1 MGKLEQVTAGWKKV
15 QQDVKDS
22 LNSTGSVYAK
32 IKRIVGIF
40 VMVIYRLRGVIL
52 GIPVIWH
59 ALKLAAYNREHL
71 PEMVGID
78 LMSNG
83 AFANKLGAAVVSCR
97 RGGATATFDQL
108 NKYFT
113 ISNMPVVSGTYW
125 NQVHGNT
132 PDEVK
137 QDLEGM
143 QNMRAIGRNM
153 AWLLKCLEAGKNA
166 GVALPEQE
174 EKIKTNYIR

>member
-32 IKRIVGIF
+32 IKRIVGIL

-59 ALKLAAYNREHL
+59 ALKLAVYNREHL

-83 AFANKLGAAVVSCR
+83 AFAM
-97 RGGATATFDQL
+97 
-108 NKYFT
+108 T
-113 ISNMPVVSGTYW
+113 ISRELAVTGPLVVTLACLVLMLTSRKVLYPWAVSVFTLILPVV
-125 NQVHGNT
+125 
-132 PDEVK
+132 
-137 QDLEGM
+137 
-143 QNMRAIGRNM
+143 
-153 AWLLKCLEAGKNA
+153 LLVSNIYPA
-166 GVALPEQE
+166 
-174 EKIKTNYIR
+174 

>member
-52 GIPVIWH
+52 CIPVIWH

-83 AFANKLGAAVVSCR
+83 AFAM
-97 RGGATATFDQL
+97 
-108 NKYFT
+108 T
-113 ISNMPVVSGTYW
+113 ISRELAVTGPLVVTIACLVLMLTSRKVLYPWAVSVFTLILPVV
-125 NQVHGNT
+125 
-132 PDEVK
+132 
-137 QDLEGM
+137 
-143 QNMRAIGRNM
+143 
-153 AWLLKCLEAGKNA
+153 LLVSNIYPA
-166 GVALPEQE
+166 
-174 EKIKTNYIR
+174 

>member
-32 IKRIVGIF
+32 IKRIIGIF

-83 AFANKLGAAVVSCR
+83 AFAM
-97 RGGATATFDQL
+97 
-108 NKYFT
+108 T
-113 ISNMPVVSGTYW
+113 ISRELAVTGPLVVTIACLVLMLTSRKVLYPWAVSVFTLILPVV
-125 NQVHGNT
+125 
-132 PDEVK
+132 
-137 QDLEGM
+137 
-143 QNMRAIGRNM
+143 
-153 AWLLKCLEAGKNA
+153 LLVSNIYPA
-166 GVALPEQE
+166 
-174 EKIKTNYIR
+174 

>member
-83 AFANKLGAAVVSCR
+83 AFAM
-97 RGGATATFDQL
+97 
-108 NKYFT
+108 T
-113 ISNMPVVSGTYW
+113 ISRELAVTGPLVVTIACLVLMLTSRKVLYPWAISVFTLILPVV
-125 NQVHGNT
+125 
-132 PDEVK
+132 
-137 QDLEGM
+137 
-143 QNMRAIGRNM
+143 
-153 AWLLKCLEAGKNA
+153 LLVSNIYPA
-166 GVALPEQE
+166 
-174 EKIKTNYIR
+174 

>member
-83 AFANKLGAAVVSCR
+83 AFAM
-97 RGGATATFDQL
+97 
-108 NKYFT
+108 T
-113 ISNMPVVSGTYW
+113 ISRELAVTGPLVVTIACLVLMLTSRKVLYPWTVSVFTLILPVV
-125 NQVHGNT
+125 
-132 PDEVK
+132 
-137 QDLEGM
+137 
-143 QNMRAIGRNM
+143 
-153 AWLLKCLEAGKNA
+153 LLVSNIYPA
-166 GVALPEQE
+166 
-174 EKIKTNYIR
+174 

>member
-32 IKRIVGIF
+32 IKRIVGIL

-83 AFANKLGAAVVSCR
+83 AFAM
-97 RGGATATFDQL
+97 
-108 NKYFT
+108 T
-113 ISNMPVVSGTYW
+113 ISRELAVTGPLVVTIACLVLMLTSRKVLYPWAVSVFTLILPVMLLVSNIY
-125 NQVHGNT
+125 
-132 PDEVK
+132 P
-137 QDLEGM
+137 
-143 QNMRAIGRNM
+143 A
-153 AWLLKCLEAGKNA
+153 
-166 GVALPEQE
+166 
-174 EKIKTNYIR
+174 

>member
-15 QQDVKDS
+15 QQDVTDS

-40 VMVIYRLRGVIL
+40 VMVIYRMRGVIL

-83 AFANKLGAAVVSCR
+83 AFAM
-97 RGGATATFDQL
+97 
-108 NKYFT
+108 T
-113 ISNMPVVSGTYW
+113 ISRELAVTGPLVVTIACLVLMLTSRKVLYPWAVSVFTLILPVV
-125 NQVHGNT
+125 
-132 PDEVK
+132 
-137 QDLEGM
+137 
-143 QNMRAIGRNM
+143 
-153 AWLLKCLEAGKNA
+153 LLVSNIYPA
-166 GVALPEQE
+166 
-174 EKIKTNYIR
+174 

>member
-52 GIPVIWH
+52 VNPVIWH

-83 AFANKLGAAVVSCR
+83 AFAM
-97 RGGATATFDQL
+97 
-108 NKYFT
+108 T
-113 ISNMPVVSGTYW
+113 ISRELAVTGPLVVTIACLVLMLTSRKVLYPWAVSVFTLILPVV
-125 NQVHGNT
+125 
-132 PDEVK
+132 
-137 QDLEGM
+137 
-143 QNMRAIGRNM
+143 
-153 AWLLKCLEAGKNA
+153 LLVSNIYPA
-166 GVALPEQE
+166 
-174 EKIKTNYIR
+174 

>member
-1 MGKLEQVTAGWKKV
+1 MGKLEQVTAGWKKI

-32 IKRIVGIF
+32 IKRIVEIF

-83 AFANKLGAAVVSCR
+83 AFAM
-97 RGGATATFDQL
+97 
-108 NKYFT
+108 T
-113 ISNMPVVSGTYW
+113 ISRELAVTGPLVVTIACLVLMLTSRKVLYPWAVSVFTLILPVV
-125 NQVHGNT
+125 
-132 PDEVK
+132 
-137 QDLEGM
+137 
-143 QNMRAIGRNM
+143 
-153 AWLLKCLEAGKNA
+153 LLVSNIYPA
-166 GVALPEQE
+166 
-174 EKIKTNYIR
+174 

>member
-40 VMVIYRLRGVIL
+40 VMVFYRLRGVIL

-83 AFANKLGAAVVSCR
+83 AFAM
-97 RGGATATFDQL
+97 
-108 NKYFT
+108 T
-113 ISNMPVVSGTYW
+113 ISRELAVTGPLVVTIACLVLMLTSRKVLYPWAVSVFTLILPVV
-125 NQVHGNT
+125 
-132 PDEVK
+132 
-137 QDLEGM
+137 
-143 QNMRAIGRNM
+143 
-153 AWLLKCLEAGKNA
+153 LLVSNIYPA
-166 GVALPEQE
+166 
-174 EKIKTNYIR
+174 

>member
-1 MGKLEQVTAGWKKV
+1 MGKLEQVAAGWKKV

-32 IKRIVGIF
+32 IKRIVGIL

-83 AFANKLGAAVVSCR
+83 AFAM
-97 RGGATATFDQL
+97 
-108 NKYFT
+108 T
-113 ISNMPVVSGTYW
+113 ISRELAVTGPLVVTIACLVLMLTSRKVLYPWAVSVFTLILPVV
-125 NQVHGNT
+125 
-132 PDEVK
+132 
-137 QDLEGM
+137 
-143 QNMRAIGRNM
+143 
-153 AWLLKCLEAGKNA
+153 LLVSNIYPA
-166 GVALPEQE
+166 
-174 EKIKTNYIR
+174 

>member
-32 IKRIVGIF
+32 IKRIVGIL

-83 AFANKLGAAVVSCR
+83 AFAM
-97 RGGATATFDQL
+97 
-108 NKYFT
+108 T
-113 ISNMPVVSGTYW
+113 ISRELAVTGPLVVTIACLVLMLTSRKVLYPWAVSVFTLILPVV
-125 NQVHGNT
+125 
-132 PDEVK
+132 
-137 QDLEGM
+137 
-143 QNMRAIGRNM
+143 
-153 AWLLKCLEAGKNA
+153 LLVSNIYPA
-166 GVALPEQE
+166 
-174 EKIKTNYIR
+174 

>member
-1 MGKLEQVTAGWKKV
+1 MGKLEQVTAGWKQV

-83 AFANKLGAAVVSCR
+83 AFAM
-97 RGGATATFDQL
+97 
-108 NKYFT
+108 T
-113 ISNMPVVSGTYW
+113 ISRELAVTGPLVVTIACLVLMLTSRKVLYPWAVSVFTLILPVV
-125 NQVHGNT
+125 
-132 PDEVK
+132 
-137 QDLEGM
+137 
-143 QNMRAIGRNM
+143 
-153 AWLLKCLEAGKNA
+153 LLVSNIYPA
-166 GVALPEQE
+166 
-174 EKIKTNYIR
+174 

>member
-83 AFANKLGAAVVSCR
+83 AFAM
-97 RGGATATFDQL
+97 
-108 NKYFT
+108 T
-113 ISNMPVVSGTYW
+113 ISRELAVTSPLVVTIACLVLMLTSRKVLYPWAVSVFTLILPVV
-125 NQVHGNT
+125 
-132 PDEVK
+132 
-137 QDLEGM
+137 
-143 QNMRAIGRNM
+143 
-153 AWLLKCLEAGKNA
+153 LLVSNIYPA
-166 GVALPEQE
+166 
-174 EKIKTNYIR
+174 

>member
-71 PEMVGID
+71 PEIVGID

-83 AFANKLGAAVVSCR
+83 AFAM
-97 RGGATATFDQL
+97 
-108 NKYFT
+108 T
-113 ISNMPVVSGTYW
+113 ISRELAVTGPLVVTIACLVLMLTSRKVLYPWAVSVFTLILPVV
-125 NQVHGNT
+125 
-132 PDEVK
+132 
-137 QDLEGM
+137 
-143 QNMRAIGRNM
+143 
-153 AWLLKCLEAGKNA
+153 LLVSNIYPA
-166 GVALPEQE
+166 
-174 EKIKTNYIR
+174 

>member
-59 ALKLAAYNREHL
+59 ALKLAAYNRKHL

-83 AFANKLGAAVVSCR
+83 AFAM
-97 RGGATATFDQL
+97 
-108 NKYFT
+108 T
-113 ISNMPVVSGTYW
+113 ISRELAVTGPLVVTIACLVLMLTSRKVLYPWAVSVFTLILPVV
-125 NQVHGNT
+125 
-132 PDEVK
+132 
-137 QDLEGM
+137 
-143 QNMRAIGRNM
+143 
-153 AWLLKCLEAGKNA
+153 LLVSNIYPA
-166 GVALPEQE
+166 
-174 EKIKTNYIR
+174 

>member
-83 AFANKLGAAVVSCR
+83 AFAM
-97 RGGATATFDQL
+97 
-108 NKYFT
+108 T
-113 ISNMPVVSGTYW
+113 ISRELAVTGPLVVTIACLVLMLTSRKVLYPWAVSVFTLILPVV
-125 NQVHGNT
+125 
-132 PDEVK
+132 
-137 QDLEGM
+137 
-143 QNMRAIGRNM
+143 
-153 AWLLKCLEAGKNA
+153 LLVSNIYPA
-166 GVALPEQE
+166 
-174 EKIKTNYIR
+174 

>member
-83 AFANKLGAAVVSCR
+83 AFAM
-97 RGGATATFDQL
+97 
-108 NKYFT
+108 T
-113 ISNMPVVSGTYW
+113 ISRELAVTGPLVVTIACLVLMLTSRKVLYPWAVSVFTLILPVV
-125 NQVHGNT
+125 
-132 PDEVK
+132 
-137 QDLEGM
+137 
-143 QNMRAIGRNM
+143 
-153 AWLLKCLEAGKNA
+153 LLVSSIYPA
-166 GVALPEQE
+166 
-174 EKIKTNYIR
+174 

>member
-78 LMSNG
+78 LTSNG
-83 AFANKLGAAVVSCR
+83 AFAM
-97 RGGATATFDQL
+97 
-108 NKYFT
+108 T
-113 ISNMPVVSGTYW
+113 ISRELAVTGPLVVTIACLVLMLTSRKVLYPWAVSVFTLILPVV
-125 NQVHGNT
+125 
-132 PDEVK
+132 
-137 QDLEGM
+137 
-143 QNMRAIGRNM
+143 
-153 AWLLKCLEAGKNA
+153 LLVSNIYPA
-166 GVALPEQE
+166 
-174 EKIKTNYIR
+174 

>member
-22 LNSTGSVYAK
+22 LNSTGSVYVK

-52 GIPVIWH
+52 GVPVIWH

-83 AFANKLGAAVVSCR
+83 AFAM
-97 RGGATATFDQL
+97 
-108 NKYFT
+108 T
-113 ISNMPVVSGTYW
+113 ISRELAVTGPLVVTIACLVLMLTSRKVLYPWAVSVFTLILPVV
-125 NQVHGNT
+125 
-132 PDEVK
+132 
-137 QDLEGM
+137 
-143 QNMRAIGRNM
+143 
-153 AWLLKCLEAGKNA
+153 LLMSNIYPA
-166 GVALPEQE
+166 
-174 EKIKTNYIR
+174 

>member
-83 AFANKLGAAVVSCR
+83 AFAM
-97 RGGATATFDQL
+97 
-108 NKYFT
+108 T
-113 ISNMPVVSGTYW
+113 ISRELAVTGPLVVTIACLVLMLISRKVLYPWAVSVFTLILPVV
-125 NQVHGNT
+125 
-132 PDEVK
+132 
-137 QDLEGM
+137 
-143 QNMRAIGRNM
+143 
-153 AWLLKCLEAGKNA
+153 LLVSNIYPA
-166 GVALPEQE
+166 
-174 EKIKTNYIR
+174 

>member
-15 QQDVKDS
+15 QQEVKDS

-83 AFANKLGAAVVSCR
+83 AFAM
-97 RGGATATFDQL
+97 
-108 NKYFT
+108 T
-113 ISNMPVVSGTYW
+113 ISRELAVTGPLVVTIACLVLMLTSRKVLYPWAVSVFTLILPVV
-125 NQVHGNT
+125 
-132 PDEVK
+132 
-137 QDLEGM
+137 
-143 QNMRAIGRNM
+143 
-153 AWLLKCLEAGKNA
+153 LLVSNIYPA
-166 GVALPEQE
+166 
-174 EKIKTNYIR
+174 

>member
-32 IKRIVGIF
+32 IKRIVEIF

-52 GIPVIWH
+52 GIPVVWH

-83 AFANKLGAAVVSCR
+83 AFAM
-97 RGGATATFDQL
+97 
-108 NKYFT
+108 T
-113 ISNMPVVSGTYW
+113 ISRELAVTGPLVVTIACLVLMLTSRKVLYPWAVSVFTLILPVV
-125 NQVHGNT
+125 
-132 PDEVK
+132 
-137 QDLEGM
+137 
-143 QNMRAIGRNM
+143 
-153 AWLLKCLEAGKNA
+153 LLVSNIYPA
-166 GVALPEQE
+166 
-174 EKIKTNYIR
+174 